1 MRRGGVIALPKWQS
15 SDKLLLAWKRNNDGK
30 RLCYTAEGAM
40 SLITGDPNLLV
51 FSPQL
56 ANEWYGVKGGD
67 KVEILYFVANDTP
80 LQVGGVDSAVLF
92 KELYAQVPLPK
103 PMGQRR

>member
-1 MRRGGVIALPKWQS
+1 
-15 SDKLLLAWKRNNDGK
+15 
-30 RLCYTAEGAM
+30 M
-40 SLITGDPNLLV
+40 SLITGNPNLLV

-92 KELYAQVPLPK
+92 KELYAPSAVAQADGATAIINSFLS
-103 PMGQRR
+103 GEL